1 MNQAKA
7 EWFKG
12 LIENNIT
19 SDLQIDAGLSKAR
32 THDSPFLPSIGQF
45 IGWCKDST
53 ETQWQPM
60 EAVFAEIQS
69 MLAQN
74 RKDWHECTPL
84 LQHIVGR
91 TLDLYNYKQVFKDY
105 DRVKL
110 FDIAYKAALFQLES
124 GEDLKPWP
132 HPKTLLENNQE
143 VKRHDAP
150 ESVKLADEVLGGLRA
165 MFDDKPESKQLT
177 AADREDL
184 EKLER
189 IRNGQ

>member
-1 MNQAKA
+1 L
-7 EWFKG
+7 KG
-12 LIENNIT
+12 LIENGVT
-19 SDLQIDAGLSKAR
+19 TDYQIESGFTKAR
-32 THDSPFLPSIGQF
+32 AHNSPFLPSIGQF
-45 IGWCKDST
+45 IGWCKDAT
-53 ETQWQPM
+53 ETQWPPM
-60 EAVFAEIQS
+60 EAVFAELQS

-110 FDIAYKAALFQLES
+110 FDIAYKAALFQLEG
-124 GEDLKPWP
+124 GEELRPWP

-150 ESVKLADEVLGGLRA
+150 ESVKLADEVLVGLRA
-165 MFDDKPESKQLT
+165 MLDEKPEPKPLT
-177 AADREDL
+177 PAEIADL

-189 IRNGQ
+189 LKKL